1 MPKLFVIET
10 PTEEVHVT
18 AMDFRDAL
26 ETWGGKMADLL
37 AVKEY
42 ENPKL
47 GVDTLQQRCYS
58 ININ

>member
-1 MPKLFVIET
+1 MPNLFVIET

-47 GVDTLQQRCYS
+47 GVDTLQ
-58 ININ
+58 